1 MMLIDLSEK
10 TTQQGFGDVV
20 GVGQSAVS
28 EMVSRGIL
36 RPEGTLGEWVD
47 DYCSHLREIAA
58 GRAASGDLDLATE
71 RAGLAKAQRERIEMQ
86 NAVTR
91 RELAP
96 THLLEEV
103 LAKAGARVA
112 KILDTIPGVIRR
124 REPSLSGETI
134 AAITRDIV
142 KVRNVAAAMSL
153 AKLLAGAEDGE
164 DEAVIED
171 QEIEV

>member
-1 MMLIDLSEK
+1 MIVNLSER

-36 RPEGTLGEWVD
+36 RPEGTLGEWLD
-47 DYCSHLREIAA
+47 DYCSHLREVAA
-58 GRAASGDLDLATE
+58 GRAASGDLDLAME

-96 THLLEEV
+96 TYLLEEV
-103 LAKAGARVA
+103 LAKAGARAA

-124 REPSLSGETI
+124 REPSLSAETI
-134 AAITRDIV
+134 SAITRDIA
-142 KVRNVAAAMSL
+142 KVRNVAASMSL
-153 AKLLAGAEDGE
+153 TRLLAGTDGDD
-164 DEAVIED
+164 DEVMID
-171 QEIEV
+171 DLEIGG